1 MCLIAPKSRDTM
13 YNVFCNSC
21 ISLLLCN
28 WYLCFSMAHCLGTQK
43 LSLRKEQVSFKTWA
57 PFLNR
62 LYNNMVLN
70 HTYVILY
77 WYIVILVIDKL
88 YKLIWVF
95 FFLTCTC
102 PKFKLWVL
110 GHALFFLNWSFWLL
124 RWQSKIN

>member
-1 MCLIAPKSRDTM
+1 VCLIAPKSRDTM
-13 YNVFCNSC
+13 YYVFCNSC

-28 WYLCFSMAHCLGTQK
+28 RYLCCSMAHCLGTQK

-70 HTYVILY
+70 HTCIILY
-77 WYIVILVIDKL
+77 WYKVILVIDKL
-88 YKLIWVF
+88 YKLIWF
-95 FFLTCTC
+95 FFFCLTCKC

-110 GHALFFLNWSFWLL
+110 GHASFFSIGHFGFWDG
-124 RWQSKIN
+124 KVK